1 MALLVAETLEARQ
14 PPEQRAQLCAMP
26 EGVAGIRY
34 TLNAMSKLT
43 RQFKTDPD
51 IIELARNIVRAV
63 PEKNYFQEASA
74 IQQWVRDN
82 IRYVRDVADVETL
95 ATPIETLRQR
105 SGDCDDKSLLAGSLL
120 AAIGFPVRYVAWAFD
135 APDLFEHVYAE
146 INMGR
151 HRSGHWLGV
160 ETTEPVAI
168 GWKPDSPFAPMVAH
182 V

>member
-1 MALLVAETLEARQ
+1 MALLIAERPETTQR
-14 PPEQRAQLCAMP
+14 PEQRAQLCAMP

-34 TLNAMSKLT
+34 TLNAMSKMT
-43 RQFKTDPD
+43 RAFKTDPD
-51 IIELARNIVRAV
+51 IIELARSIVRAV

-74 IQQWVRDN
+74 IQTWVRDH
-82 IRYVRDVADVETL
+82 IRYVRDVDGVETL
-95 ATPIETLRQR
+95 ATPLETLRQGA
-105 SGDCDDKSLLAGSLL
+105 GDCDDKALLAGSLL
-120 AAIGFPVRYVAWAFD
+120 AAIGFPVRYVAWAFES
-135 APDLFEHVYAE
+135 PDLFEHVYLE

-168 GWKPDSPFAPMVAH
+168 GWKPDSPYPPMVAH